1 MIKKIFI
8 GLLAGIVTG
17 LFGSGGGM
25 ILVPAFTYILKL
37 GEKEARATSVF
48 CILPMVC
55 ASSIFYFS
63 SSYIELETGILCAI
77 RRNNRWIL
85 WSKTSKKTSRQ
96 ISKNIFHNIPD
107 ICKHKTDNSRARRIG
122 LW

>member
-1 MIKKIFI
+1 MRPYFYIVHIINIFAHNKTMIKKIII
-8 GLLAGIVTG
+8 GLTAGLVTG

-63 SSYIELETGILCAI
+63 SSYIELGTGITCAV
-77 RRNNRWIL
+77 RWNNRRIF
-85 WSKTSKKTSRQ
+85 WSKTSKKTIR
-96 ISKNIFHNIPD
+96 
-107 ICKHKTDNSRARRIG
+107 
-122 LW
+122 